1 MKRFILFLLASFA
14 LVACSAPVVAP
25 MITLDSG
32 QSAHMT
38 ISEAGESFD
47 ISFTSATEWDA
58 EVRYSES
65 SGWVILDRTSGVGEY
80 ASEKI
85 NVTVQE
91 NVSDVE
97 RTATIVISSGEISK
111 EILLTQNALGNV
123 FDVLEDSADV
133 GAEGGTVKATVRFNV
148 EYECKIG
155 VDWITEVDTK
165 SYEDKVHTFIVA
177 PNESTEARNTT
188 ISFCGNGTCLPFVVN
203 QAGVS
208 ADGGLSAD
216 KESIAVP
223 YSGTSTP
230 VVVNVTS
237 NMVWTVKSNSDWCSI
252 IPPSG
257 TGNGHFKVSVSKN
270 TAAESRNAV
279 ITLASQENPSVF
291 CEILVNQEAKP
302 QQEIDDSWKTAEF
315 EHRSLFMRFT
325 ADWCG
330 YCPIMATSAAL
341 AQESMPGKIEV
352 LSVHGGGS
360 GLACSASAS
369 LVSHYKVSGFP
380 SGLVDCKTWIDNG
393 APDKTSALIVKAV
406 NDLEAKYDTF
416 TGASWTSDISGTTVS
431 LDLVTYIKKSGS
443 YKVTALLVEDK
454 IVGYQADYENGTSYS
469 YTHNGVVRGAFSSA
483 LGESLSL
490 NEDKQVKRFNYSLKI
505 PSGCNKNN
513 LKVVV
518 YIQRSDNGSYYVDNV
533 AAAKVGEDMA
543 LAVL

>member
-1 MKRFILFLLASFA
+1 MKRLLSFLFASLVF
-14 LVACSAPVVAP
+14 VACPAPVVAP
-25 MITLDSG
+25 MITLDPG
-32 QSAHMT
+32 QSAHLT

-47 ISFTSATEWDA
+47 ISFTSATEWEADVVYD
-58 EVRYSES
+58 EG
-65 SGWVILDRTSGVGEY
+65 SGWVTMDRTSGAGEY

-91 NVSDVE
+91 NISDME
-97 RTATIVISSGEISK
+97 RTATVVISSGEISK
-111 EILLTQNALGNV
+111 EILLTQNAGGNV

-133 GAEGGTVKATVRFNV
+133 GAEGGTVKATVRHNV

-165 SYEDKVHTFIVA
+165 SYEDKVHTFVVA
-177 PNESTEARNTT
+177 ANESAEARSTT

-203 QAGVS
+203 QAGGS
-208 ADGGLSAD
+208 AEAD
-216 KESIAVP
+216 LTVDQENINVP
-223 YSGTSTP
+223 YSGTATA
-230 VVVNVTS
+230 VVVNVAS
-237 NMVWTVKSNSDWCSI
+237 NAAWAVKSDSDWCSV

-257 TGNGHFKVSVSKN
+257 NGNGHFKVSVSKN

-279 ITLASQENPSVF
+279 LTVTSQTDPSVF

-302 QQEIDDSWKTAEF
+302 EQEIDDNWKTATF

-341 AQESMPGKIEV
+341 AQESMPGKIEA

-360 GLACSASAS
+360 GLACSASGS
-369 LVSHYKVSGFP
+369 LVSHYKVTGFP
-380 SGLVDCKTWIDNG
+380 SGLVDGTTWISNG
-393 APDKTSALIVKAV
+393 SPEKTSALIVKAV
-406 NDLEAKYDTF
+406 NDLEAEYDTY

-431 LDLVTYIKKSGS
+431 LDLITYMKKAGS

-454 IVGYQADYENGTSYS
+454 IIGYQADYENGTSYS
-469 YTHNGVVRGAFSSA
+469 YTHNGVVRAAFSNV
-483 LGESLSL
+483 LGESFSLS
-490 NEDKQVKRFNYSLKI
+490 EDKQVKRFSYSVKI

-518 YIQRSDNGSYYVDNV
+518 YIQRSDSGSYYVDNV
-533 AAAKVGEDMA
+533 AAAKVGDDKD

>member
-1 MKRFILFLLASFA
+1 MKRLLSFLLASLVF
-14 LVACSAPVVAP
+14 VACPAPVVAP

-32 QSAHMT
+32 QSSHMT

-47 ISFTSATEWDA
+47 ISFTSATEWEADVVYDEGA
-58 EVRYSES
+58 
-65 SGWVILDRTSGVGEY
+65 GWVALDRTSGVGEY

-85 NVTVQE
+85 NVTVHE

-97 RTATIVISSGEISK
+97 RTATVVISSGEISK
-111 EILLTQNALGNV
+111 EIVLTQNAVGNV

-133 GAEGGTVKATVRFNV
+133 GVEGGTVKVTVRYNV
-148 EYECKIG
+148 EYECKVG

-165 SYEDKVHTFIVA
+165 AYEDKVHTFMVSA
-177 PNESTEARNTT
+177 NESAEARSTT

-203 QAGVS
+203 QAGVP
-208 ADGGLSAD
+208 ADSNLLVD
-216 KESIAVP
+216 KESIAVS
-223 YSGTSTP
+223 YTGTSTP
-230 VVVNVTS
+230 VVVNVSS
-237 NMVWTVKSNSDWCSI
+237 NTAWTVKSDSDWCSV

-270 TAAESRNAV
+270 MSYESRNAV
-279 ITLASQENPSVF
+279 LSVTSRDNPSVL
-291 CEILVNQEAKP
+291 CEIYVTQEARP
-302 QQEIDDSWKTAEF
+302 EQEIDDSWKTAEF

-330 YCPIMATSAAL
+330 YCPIMAKSASL
-341 AQESMPGKIEV
+341 AQESLPGKIEV

-360 GLACSASAS
+360 GLACSASGS
-369 LVSHYKVSGFP
+369 LVSHYKVNGFP
-380 SGLVDCKTWIDNG
+380 SGLVDGRTWISNA

-406 NDLEAKYDTF
+406 NDLEAEYETF

-431 LDLVTYIKKSGS
+431 LDLITYIRKAGS

-454 IVGYQADYENGTSYS
+454 IIGYQADYENGASYS
-469 YTHNGVVRGAFSSA
+469 YTHDGVVRAAFSNV
-483 LGESLSL
+483 LGESFSLS
-490 NEDKQVKRFNYSLKI
+490 EDKQVKRFAYSVKI

-518 YIQRSDNGSYYVDNV
+518 YIQRSDDGSYYVDNV
-533 AAAKVGEDMA
+533 AAAKVGDDKA